1 MNGKNLKIFAAVI
14 STVLVIAIISA
25 VADDSV
31 LSSVFNT
38 LTEGMQQTATML
50 FGGEPRKAYS
60 ELEEEVTRLEQENA
74 ELRDS
79 LVEYYD
85 VMRENDRLWKY
96 YDLKRENPQFELLPA
111 SVIRRDPNDEFYS
124 FTINVGSSDGV
135 TLGDPI
141 VTENGIVGYVSELS
155 FSTARIC
162 TLLSPETSIGAI
174 DSRTLDSGIITGNSL
189 YSDEN
194 LTTLT
199 AISADHSIQVGDI
212 LVSSGLSGIYPSNLV
227 LGEVIELKIDPYD
240 TTTLAVVRPFEDI
253 RTVSD
258 VVVVTDF
265 TGKGEV
271 QTPEGGEN

>member
-1 MNGKNLKIFAAVI
+1 MNGKNFKIFAAVI
-14 STVLVIAIISA
+14 SVVLVISVISA
-25 VADDSV
+25 IADDSFF
-31 LSSVFNT
+31 SSVINT
-38 LTEGMQQTATML
+38 VTAGMQQTAAYV
-50 FGGEPRKAYS
+50 FGGEPKKTYS
-60 ELEEEVTRLEQENA
+60 ELEDEVDRLNQENA
-74 ELRDS
+74 ELRNN

-85 VMRENDRLWKY
+85 VMRENERLWKY

-124 FTINVGSSDGV
+124 FTINVGSSNGV
-135 TLGDPI
+135 SLEDPV
-141 VTENGIVGYVSELS
+141 VTENGIIGYVCELS
-155 FSTARIC
+155 YTTARVR
-162 TLLSPETSIGAI
+162 TLLSPETRVGAI

-258 VVVVTDF
+258 VAVVTDF
-265 TGKGEV
+265 TGKVEV
-271 QTPEGGEN
+271 QGQEGGEN